1 VDDETRAQLQA
12 ALARANSFLPA
23 ALDANRAGRLTPE
36 QAQRLER
43 TDRRDRRLLVLVG
56 LVLLL
61 GVGLYLGCEVSQRG
75 LQALPDHGEAYVGLA
90 VGGLLVGLGVFWR
103 EYQTDLARADVT
115 MVEGRGTRE
124 MDTTADGPPSYSYS
138 VGGVGFDVTEPAYR
152 AFVDGRYYRAYYL
165 PYSGHLVNIEVLR
178 PEDRRASTGLP
189 ACPVCGRSDRVS
201 HILAD
206 DPFRSERPG
215 CGALFFPF
223 NLVLPL
229 LQGRNLL
236 REGQERGARHR
247 ARLAR
252 WSLFRGPGRPCRFP
266 TSCVGC
272 SRGRT
277 RS

>member
-1 VDDETRAQLQA
+1 V
-12 ALARANSFLPA
+12 
-23 ALDANRAGRLTPE
+23 
-36 QAQRLER
+36 
-43 TDRRDRRLLVLVG
+43 
-56 LVLLL
+56 
-61 GVGLYLGCEVSQRG
+61 VSQRG
-75 LQALPDHGEAYVGLA
+75 LQVLPDHGEAYVGLA
-90 VGGLLVGLGVFWR
+90 VGALLVGLGVFWR

-178 PEDRRASTGLP
+178 PEDRRTSTGLP

-215 CGALFFPF
+215 CSVLFFPF

-236 REGQERGARHR
+236 REGQERQARQR
-247 ARLAR
+247 ARLAMLAR
-252 WSLFRGPGRPCRFP
+252 RPPLYQCRPDQVVFVPGTGKAVPIPELVRRLQEGEDPEMIAQTFQADLH
-266 TSCVGC
+266 S
-272 SRGRT
+272 
-277 RS
+277 